1 MLVMAHQPEIQVGH
15 GEVRSPREYS
25 LVGCGGLG
33 QLAVV
38 AQFAPELEMRI
49 NCGSF
54 SGLAACVARAI
65 AREQM
70 MIPRAAILRRE
81 GISNPGFGSGD
92 AHLSIGP
99 ENRIGPDYEH

>member
-38 AQFAPELEMRI
+38 AQFAPELE
-49 NCGSF
+49 
-54 SGLAACVARAI
+54 I
-65 AREQM
+65 ADQ
-70 MIPRAAILRRE
+70 LRVV
-81 GISNPGFGSGD
+81 F
-92 AHLSIGP
+92 
-99 ENRIGPDYEH
+99 RIGGLRG